1 MCIRD
6 RGPFVYC
13 FEQQDNGENLA
24 ALRMAPD
31 AAVEEKA
38 PAEGLPGNLP
48 ELDVNGCRIV
58 STGVADIGANTQV
71 CGAAVHG
78 HRAA

>member
-1 MCIRD
+1 MHRCAANLQVRAD
-6 RGPFVYC
+6 VGRVALQKGPFVYC

-38 PAEGLPGNLP
+38 PAEGLP
-48 ELDVNGCRIV
+48 VI
-58 STGVADIGANTQV
+58 
-71 CGAAVHG
+71 CGAGCERLPDRVDRCG
-78 HRAA
+78 RR